1 MKHFLSIYVLAALC
15 LSCKPSTPSLSW
27 ENEKAVQ
34 ILADLRMMDNQIK
47 RHHHLH
53 RDSVRVAYLSLLLE
67 IHKIT
72 EEELNKNIEII
83 QNDAHLMKEMED
95 RVYDLMNRH
104 LKELSSKGE

>member
-1 MKHFLSIYVLAALC
+1 MKHILSIYVLATLFLA
-15 LSCKPSTPSLSW
+15 CKPATPSLSW

-53 RDSVRVAYLSLLLE
+53 RDSVRDAYLSLLLD

-72 EEELNKNIEII
+72 EEELNMNIEII

-95 RVYDLMNRH
+95 RVYDLMNQR
-104 LKELSSKGE
+104 LKELSNKDE